1 MVDAFAEFVRYNPTR
16 HTAGFLYLEYSE
28 LEAFRDYIVTDENG
42 RKILA
47 DLQCIICLRFKSRI
61 VQHSG
66 HTTSVCEDCYNQTF
80 TSLMPIRSM
89 LNLLLKIRNDHWK
102 NQWLSDPRGA
112 YCMVLRAVLL
122 TNVPLFQDEVENE
135 LMRENLVRASH
146 ANKSFSD
153 FIRVLKP
160 DVCEAEVDELRC
172 VQLVCGR
179 VLF

>member
-28 LEAFRDYIVTDENG
+28 LEAFRDYIVTDEDG

-66 HTTSVCEDCYNQTF
+66 HTASVCEDCYNQTF
-80 TSLMPIRSM
+80 TSLMPIRGM

-112 YCMVLRAVLL
+112 YCTVLRAVLL

-172 VQLVCGR
+172 VQLVCG
-179 VLF
+179 